1 MNIKLVLL
9 DAGTILVSTG
19 IMLFSFAMFCSMV
32 ANTIEDIELMVY

>member
-1 MNIKLVLL
+1 MNLKLVIL

-32 ANTIEDIELMVY
+32 ANAIEDIDLLLN